1 MWHIDPNGVISN
13 GANVPI
19 GFFDTSGEVYD
30 RHNIER
36 FGRPSGIP
44 KGYVDSN
51 GEAYNSLKRYLG
63 KVDVG
68 GNIYTDKGLILAEVS
83 ISGEVVSRFTKYFGS
98 IDPNI
103 HKNISKSSW
112 QSMIFRAA
120 AGAII
125 ILLSR

>member
-1 MWHIDPNGVISN
+1 MWHIDLNGVISN

-19 GFFDTSGEVYD
+19 GLFDTSGEVYD
-30 RHNIER
+30 RHNIDR

-51 GEAYNSLKRYLG
+51 GKAYNSLKRNLG

-68 GNIYTDKGLILAEVS
+68 GNIYTDKGIILAEVS
-83 ISGEVVSRFTKYFGS
+83 ISGEVVSHLTKYFGN

-103 HKNISKSSW
+103 HKNLSKPGW
-112 QSMIFRAA
+112 QPMIFRAA
-120 AGAII
+120 AGVV
-125 ILLSR
+125 LVL